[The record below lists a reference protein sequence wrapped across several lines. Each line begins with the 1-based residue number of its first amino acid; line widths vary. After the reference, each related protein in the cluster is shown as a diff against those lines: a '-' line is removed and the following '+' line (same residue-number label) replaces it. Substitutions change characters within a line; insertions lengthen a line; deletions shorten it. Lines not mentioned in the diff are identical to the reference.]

1 MAPVLPERSRLS
13 STVCESPILH
23 DEHVQKEPEI
33 ENIHQSGIDARPFE
47 TPPPPAFNQD
57 ILPHIEPHPC
67 VTPPPPESN
76 QSFLLPEEIRPFPK
90 AAPRLGGR
98 RNILKRKSTIYT
110 DTPEKE
116 NLLENKMI

>member
-1 MAPVLPERSRLS
+1 M
-13 STVCESPILH
+13 
-23 DEHVQKEPEI
+23 
-33 ENIHQSGIDARPFE
+33 PFE

-90 AAPRLGGR
+90 AAPRLGSR
-98 RNILKRKSTIYT
+98 RNIRKRKCTIYT